1 MQVESIKNC
10 IFERKVLKNS
20 SKMKYNENMKF
31 INFKGAI
38 LMRSFPYSM
47 MTQHPDNVEK
57 YISIQ
62 QEPAEAI
69 QGLMPQEQG
78 GLGID
83 EIMIDFEGK
92 LTPYHQTS
100 QVALGLIGNNV
111 IPGKDVRITPRIPNA
126 NKESV
131 FRQLMSIMSIV
142 ETNAQAYQ
150 LTGIQAIKEVV
161 VPMVETGQEI
171 SEFQDRVNSVI
182 ELGNKNYP
190 VKFDENSVRIIPL
203 VEDVPALVNV
213 DTILDEFYHISKE
226 KGHNIE
232 YLRFMIARSD
242 TAMSYGLI
250 SGVLSVV
257 MAIDKAYKWG
267 EEHGVEVAPILGC
280 GSLPFRGHFT
290 GENVDKILETYA
302 GIKTFTF
309 QSALRYDHGEEETKR
324 ASRELK
330 EKVDMYK
337 PRRFSD
343 DDIALMKEFIGI
355 LSKHY
360 LNTFLK
366 VINTVSF
373 VSDFIPKNRDRLT
386 KAKTGL
392 EYNREVAN
400 LDNIANLVRDEELKK
415 EILSIDNSIE
425 YAVPRA
431 ISFTGA
437 MYTLGMPP
445 ELLGMGRGLKE
456 IKDKFGQ
463 QGIDKLLEFY
473 PMLREDLGFAARF
486 ANSGVSKK
494 IIDETARQEYKDD
507 MKYVNEILDLGLDYE
522 LMNDNE
528 FYHTLLKTT
537 RPIIMHLI
545 GLEDNIIES
554 KTEELKI
561 LNEWIIRM
569 GKVRGSIG

>member
-1 MQVESIKNC
+1 M
-10 IFERKVLKNS
+10 ER
-20 SKMKYNENMKF
+20 
-31 INFKGAI
+31 IPA
-38 LMRSFPYSM
+38 SM
-47 MTQHPDNVEK
+47 MTQHPDNVDK
-57 YISIQ
+57 YISVQ
-62 QEPAEAI
+62 QEPQEAI
-69 QGLMPQEQG
+69 EGLTPQVDG

-100 QVALGLIGNNV
+100 QVAMGLISKNI
-111 IPGKDVRITPRIPNA
+111 IPGKDVRITPRIPNS

-142 ETNAQAYQ
+142 ETNVQAYQ
-150 LTGIQAIKEVV
+150 LTGEQAIREVV

-171 SEFQDRVNSVI
+171 IEFQERVNSVV
-182 ELGNKNYP
+182 ELGNKVYP
-190 VKFDENSVRIIPL
+190 VKFEDNSVRIIPL
-203 VEDVPALVNV
+203 VEDVPALVDV
-213 DTILDEFYHISKE
+213 QKILDEYYHISEE
-226 KGHNIE
+226 KGNKIDH
-232 YLRFMIARSD
+232 LRFMIARSD

-280 GSLPFRGHFT
+280 GSLPFRGHFSE
-290 GENVDKILETYA
+290 ENIDEIVKTYA
-302 GIKTFTF
+302 GVKTFTF
-309 QSALRYDHGEEETKR
+309 QSALRYDHGEEATKKA
-324 ASRELK
+324 ASELR
-330 EKVDMYK
+330 EKVNLYT
-337 PRRFSD
+337 PRRFSE

-360 LNTFLK
+360 LTTFLK
-366 VINTVSF
+366 IINTVSF

-400 LDNIANLVRDEELKK
+400 LDNIANLVKDEKLKA
-415 EILSIDNSIE
+415 EILSIDNSTE

-463 QGIDKLLEFY
+463 EGIDKLIEFY
-473 PMLREDLGFAARF
+473 PMLRTDMKFAARF
-486 ANSGVSKK
+486 ANGGISKR
-494 IIDETARQEYKDD
+494 IIDESARTEYKED
-507 MKYVNEILDLGLDYE
+507 MKLVNEILDLGLDYE
-522 LMNDNE
+522 FMNENE

-545 GLEDNIIES
+545 GLEDDLIKS

>member
-1 MQVESIKNC
+1 
-10 IFERKVLKNS
+10 
-20 SKMKYNENMKF
+20 
-31 INFKGAI
+31 
-38 LMRSFPYSM
+38 MRSFPNSM
-47 MTQHPDNVEK
+47 MTQHPDNVEQ

-62 QEPAEAI
+62 QEPQEAI
-69 QGLMPQEQG
+69 DGLLPQDQG

-100 QVALGLIGNNV
+100 QVALGLIAKGV
-111 IPGKDVRITPRIPNA
+111 IPGRDVRITPRIPNA

-150 LTGIQAIKEVV
+150 LTQEQAIREVV

-171 SEFQDRVNSVI
+171 LEFQERVNSVI

-190 VKFDENSVRIIPL
+190 VKFEENSVRIIPL
-203 VEDVPALVNV
+203 IEDVPALVNV
-213 DTILDEFYHISKE
+213 ETILDEFYHVSKE
-226 KGHNIE
+226 KGHNID

-290 GENVDKILETYA
+290 GNNMDKILETYA
-302 GIKTFTF
+302 GAKTFTF
-309 QSALRYDHGEEETKR
+309 QSALRYDHGKEETKKA
-324 ASRELK
+324 ASELR
-330 EKVDMYK
+330 EKVDLYK
-337 PRRFSD
+337 PRRFSEE
-343 DDIALMKEFIGI
+343 DIALMREFIGI

-360 LNTFLK
+360 LTTFLK

-392 EYNREVAN
+392 EYSREVAN
-400 LDNIANLVRDEELKK
+400 LDNIANLVSDEKLKE
-415 EILSIDNSIE
+415 EILSIDNSTE

-463 QGIDKLLEFY
+463 EGIDKLIEFY
-473 PMLREDLGFAARF
+473 PMLREDLGFAAKF
-486 ANSGVSKK
+486 ANAGVSKK
-494 IIDETARQEYKDD
+494 IIDEAARQEYKED

-522 LMNDNE
+522 IMSDND

-545 GLEDNIIES
+545 GSEEDIIKN

-561 LNEWIIRM
+561 LNEWIVRM

>member
-1 MQVESIKNC
+1 MTKIP
-10 IFERKVLKNS
+10 
-20 SKMKYNENMKF
+20 
-31 INFKGAI
+31 A
-38 LMRSFPYSM
+38 SM
-47 MTQHPDNVEK
+47 MTQHPDNVDR
-57 YISIQ
+57 YISVQ
-62 QEPAEAI
+62 QEPQEAI
-69 QGLMPQEQG
+69 DGLTPQKEG

-100 QVALGLIGNNV
+100 QVAMGLIAKNV
-111 IPGKDVRITPRIPNA
+111 IPGKDVRITPRIPNS

-142 ETNAQAYQ
+142 ETNVQAYQ
-150 LTGIQAIKEVV
+150 LTGQQAIKEVI
-161 VPMVETGQEI
+161 VPMVETGEEI
-171 SEFQDRVNSVI
+171 LEFQDRVNSVI
-182 ELGNKNYP
+182 ELGNKVYP
-190 VKFDENSVRIIPL
+190 IKFEDNSVTIIPL
-203 VEDVPALVNV
+203 VEDVPALVEV
-213 DTILDEFYHISKE
+213 EKILDEYYHVSEERGHKIE
-226 KGHNIE
+226 K
-232 YLRFMIARSD
+232 LRFMIARSD

-267 EEHGVEVAPILGC
+267 EEHGVEVQPILGC
-280 GSLPFRGHFT
+280 GSLPFRGHFSE
-290 GENVDKILETYA
+290 ENIDEIVKTYA
-302 GIKTFTF
+302 GVKTFTF
-309 QSALRYDHGEEETKR
+309 QSALRYDHGEEATKK
-324 ASRELK
+324 AARELR
-330 EKVDMYK
+330 EKVDSNK
-337 PRRFSD
+337 PRRFTE

-360 LNTFLK
+360 LTTFLK
-366 VINTVSF
+366 IINTVSF
-373 VSDFIPKNRDRLT
+373 VADFIPKNRDRLT

-400 LDNIANLVRDEELKK
+400 LDNIANLVKDEKLKA
-415 EILSIDNSIE
+415 EILSIDNSTE

-445 ELLGMGRGLKE
+445 ELVGMGRGLKE
-456 IKDKFGQ
+456 IKEKYGQ
-463 QGIDKLLEFY
+463 EGIDKLIEFY
-473 PMLREDLGFAARF
+473 PMLRTDLKFAARF
-486 ANSGVSKK
+486 ANSGIAKR
-494 IIDETARQEYKDD
+494 IIDESARNEYKED

-522 LMNDNE
+522 FMNDNE

-545 GLEDNIIES
+545 GLEDDLIQS

>member
-1 MQVESIKNC
+1 
-10 IFERKVLKNS
+10 
-20 SKMKYNENMKF
+20 
-31 INFKGAI
+31 
-38 LMRSFPYSM
+38 MRSFPNSM
-47 MTQHPDNVEK
+47 MTQHPDNVEQ

-62 QEPAEAI
+62 QEPQEAI
-69 QGLMPQEQG
+69 DGLLPQDQG

-100 QVALGLIGNNV
+100 QVALGLIAKGV
-111 IPGKDVRITPRIPNA
+111 IPGRDVRITPRIPNA

-150 LTGIQAIKEVV
+150 LTQEQAIREVV

-171 SEFQDRVNSVI
+171 LEFQERVNSVI

-190 VKFDENSVRIIPL
+190 VKFEENSVRIIPL
-203 VEDVPALVNV
+203 IEDVPALVNV
-213 DTILDEFYHISKE
+213 ETILDEFYHVSKQ
-226 KGHNIE
+226 KGHNID

-290 GENVDKILETYA
+290 GNNIDKILETYE
-302 GIKTFTF
+302 GVKTFTF
-309 QSALRYDHGEEETKR
+309 QSALRYDHGKEETKKA
-324 ASRELK
+324 ASELR
-330 EKVDMYK
+330 EKVDLYK
-337 PRRFSD
+337 PRRFSEE
-343 DDIALMKEFIGI
+343 DIALMREFIGI

-360 LNTFLK
+360 LTTFLK

-392 EYNREVAN
+392 EYSREVAN
-400 LDNIANLVRDEELKK
+400 LDNIANLVSDEKLKE
-415 EILSIDNSIE
+415 EILSIDNSTE

-463 QGIDKLLEFY
+463 EGIDKLIEFY
-473 PMLREDLGFAARF
+473 PMLREDLGFAAKF
-486 ANSGVSKK
+486 ANAGVSKK
-494 IIDETARQEYKDD
+494 IIDEAARQEYKED

-522 LMNDNE
+522 IMSDND

-545 GLEDNIIES
+545 GSEEDIIKN

-561 LNEWIIRM
+561 LNEWIVRM

>member
-1 MQVESIKNC
+1 
-10 IFERKVLKNS
+10 
-20 SKMKYNENMKF
+20 
-31 INFKGAI
+31 
-38 LMRSFPYSM
+38 MRSFPNSM
-47 MTQHPDNVEK
+47 MTQHPDNVEQ

-62 QEPAEAI
+62 QEPQEAI
-69 QGLMPQEQG
+69 DGLLPQDQG

-100 QVALGLIGNNV
+100 QVALGLIAKGV
-111 IPGKDVRITPRIPNA
+111 IPGRDVRITPRIPNA

-150 LTGIQAIKEVV
+150 LTQEQAIREVV

-171 SEFQDRVNSVI
+171 LEFQERVNSVI

-190 VKFDENSVRIIPL
+190 VKFEENSVRIIPL
-203 VEDVPALVNV
+203 IEDVPALVNV
-213 DTILDEFYHISKE
+213 ETILDEFYHVSKE
-226 KGHNIE
+226 KGHNID

-290 GENVDKILETYA
+290 GNNIDKILETYA
-302 GIKTFTF
+302 GVKTFTF
-309 QSALRYDHGEEETKR
+309 QSELRYDHGKEETKKA
-324 ASRELK
+324 ASELR
-330 EKVDMYK
+330 EKVDLYK
-337 PRRFSD
+337 PRRFSEE
-343 DDIALMKEFIGI
+343 DIALMREFIGI

-360 LNTFLK
+360 LTTFLK

-392 EYNREVAN
+392 EYSREVAN
-400 LDNIANLVRDEELKK
+400 LDNIANLVSDEKLKE
-415 EILSIDNSIE
+415 EILSIDNSTE

-463 QGIDKLLEFY
+463 EGIDKLIEFY
-473 PMLREDLGFAARF
+473 PMLREDLGFAAKF
-486 ANSGVSKK
+486 ANAGVSKK
-494 IIDETARQEYKDD
+494 IIDEAARQEYKED

-522 LMNDNE
+522 IMSDND

-545 GLEDNIIES
+545 GSEEDIIKN

-561 LNEWIIRM
+561 LNEWIVRM

>member
-1 MQVESIKNC
+1 
-10 IFERKVLKNS
+10 
-20 SKMKYNENMKF
+20 
-31 INFKGAI
+31 
-38 LMRSFPYSM
+38 MRTFPTSM
-47 MTQHPDNVEK
+47 MTQHPDNVEQ

-62 QEPAEAI
+62 QEPEEAI
-69 QGLMPQEQG
+69 QGLSPQSQG

-100 QVALGLIGNNV
+100 QVALGLISKDV
-111 IPGKDVRITPRIPNA
+111 IPGKDVRITPRIPNS

-150 LTGIQAIKEVV
+150 LTGVQAIKEVV

-171 SEFQDRVNSVI
+171 LEFQERVNSVI

-190 VKFDENSVRIIPL
+190 VKFEENSVRIIPL

-226 KGHNIE
+226 KGHNID

-290 GENVDKILETYA
+290 AENIDKIVETYA
-302 GIKTFTF
+302 GVKTFTF
-309 QSALRYDHGEEETKR
+309 QSALRYDHGPEKAKQA
-324 ASRELK
+324 ASELK
-330 EKVDMYK
+330 EKVDKYK
-337 PRRFSD
+337 PRRFSE
-343 DDIALMKEFIGI
+343 DDISLMKGFIGI

-360 LNTFLK
+360 LTTFLK
-366 VINTVSF
+366 IINTVSF

-400 LDNIANLVRDEELKK
+400 LDNIANLVSDEELRN
-415 EILSIDNSIE
+415 EILNIDNSME

-445 ELLGMGRGLKE
+445 ELVGMGRGLKE

-463 QGIDKLLEFY
+463 DGIDKLLEFY
-473 PMLREDLGFAARF
+473 PMLKEDLGFAAKF
-486 ANSGVSKK
+486 ANAGVSKK
-494 IIDETARQEYKDD
+494 IIDESARQEYKED
-507 MKYVNEILDLGLDYE
+507 MKYVNEILNLGLDYE
-522 LMNDNE
+522 YMNDSE

-545 GLEDNIIES
+545 GLEEDIIKC

-561 LNEWIIRM
+561 LNEWIVRM
-569 GKVRGSIG
+569 GKERGSIG

>member
-1 MQVESIKNC
+1 M
-10 IFERKVLKNS
+10 RK
-20 SKMKYNENMKF
+20 
-31 INFKGAI
+31 
-38 LMRSFPYSM
+38 FPSSM
-47 MTQHPDNVEK
+47 MTQHPDNVEQ
-57 YISIQ
+57 YISVQ
-62 QEPAEAI
+62 QEPEEAI
-69 QGLMPQEQG
+69 NALSLPKDA
-78 GLGID
+78 GLGIE

-100 QVALGLIGNNV
+100 QIALGLIGKGI
-111 IPGKDVRITPRIPNA
+111 IPGKDVSITPRIPNA

-142 ETNAQAYQ
+142 ETNVQAYQ
-150 LTGIQAIKEVV
+150 LSGYQAIKEVI
-161 VPMVETGQEI
+161 VPMVETGEEIASFQE
-171 SEFQDRVNSVI
+171 RVNSVI
-182 ELGNKNYP
+182 DLGNKNYP
-190 VKFDENSVRIIPL
+190 IKFEENSIRIIPL

-213 DTILDEFYHISKE
+213 EKILDEFYHISEE
-226 KGHNIE
+226 KGHILNH
-232 YLRFMIARSD
+232 LRFMIARSD
-242 TAMSYGLI
+242 TAMSYGLA

-257 MAIDKAYKWG
+257 LSIHKAYEWG
-267 EEHGVEVAPILGC
+267 KEHDVEIAPILGC

-290 GENVDKILETYA
+290 ENNVDRILKTY
-302 GIKTFTF
+302 GGVKTFTF
-309 QSALRYDHGEEETKR
+309 QSALRYDHGSDAAIK
-324 ASRELK
+324 AAMELK
-330 EKVDMYK
+330 EKVDEVE
-337 PRRFSD
+337 RRSFTEE
-343 DDIALMKEFIGI
+343 DIELMKEFIGI
-355 LSKHY
+355 FSKHY
-360 LNTFLK
+360 LGTFLK
-366 VINTVSF
+366 IVNTVSF

-400 LDNIANLVRDEELKK
+400 LQNIADLVKDEKLKE

-425 YAVPRA
+425 FSVPRA

-445 ELLGMGRGLKE
+445 ELIGMGRGLKE
-456 IKDKFGQ
+456 IKDKFGDY
-463 QGIDKLLEFY
+463 GIEKLKEFY
-473 PMLREDLGFAARF
+473 PMIRKDLSFAARF
-486 ANSGVSKK
+486 ANAGVSKK
-494 IIDETARQEYKDD
+494 IINETARQEYKED

-522 LMNDNE
+522 FINDNE

-545 GLEDNIIES
+545 GMEEEVISS

>member
-1 MQVESIKNC
+1 
-10 IFERKVLKNS
+10 
-20 SKMKYNENMKF
+20 
-31 INFKGAI
+31 
-38 LMRSFPYSM
+38 MRQFPNSM

-62 QEPAEAI
+62 QEPTEAI
-69 QGLMPQEQG
+69 EGLTPQNKG

-100 QVALGLIGNNV
+100 QVALGLIGNGV

-142 ETNAQAYQ
+142 ETNAQAYS
-150 LTGIQAIKEVV
+150 LTGVQAIREVV

-190 VKFDENSVRIIPL
+190 AKFEENSVRIIPL

-213 DTILDEFYHISKE
+213 DKILDEFYHISEK
-226 KGHNIE
+226 KGHNID

-267 EEHGVEVAPILGC
+267 IEHGVEVAPILGC

-290 GENVDKILETYA
+290 GKNIDKILQTYV
-302 GIKTFTF
+302 GVKTFTF
-309 QSALRYDHGEEETKR
+309 QSALRYDHGEEETKQ
-324 ASRELK
+324 AARELK
-330 EKVDMYK
+330 EKVDMYEH
-337 PRRFSD
+337 RSFSEE
-343 DDIALMKEFIGI
+343 DISLMKEFIGI

-360 LNTFLK
+360 LTTFLK

-400 LDNIANLVRDEELKK
+400 LDNIANLVSDEELKK
-415 EILSIDNSIE
+415 EILGIDNSIE

-463 QGIDKLLEFY
+463 EGIDKLLEFY
-473 PMLREDLGFAARF
+473 PMLKEDLGFAAKF
-486 ANSGVSKK
+486 ANAGVSKK
-494 IIDETARQEYKDD
+494 IIDETARQEYKED
-507 MKYVNEILDLGLDYE
+507 MKYVNEILNLGLDYE
-522 LMNDNE
+522 FMNDND

-545 GLEDNIIES
+545 GIESDIIQS